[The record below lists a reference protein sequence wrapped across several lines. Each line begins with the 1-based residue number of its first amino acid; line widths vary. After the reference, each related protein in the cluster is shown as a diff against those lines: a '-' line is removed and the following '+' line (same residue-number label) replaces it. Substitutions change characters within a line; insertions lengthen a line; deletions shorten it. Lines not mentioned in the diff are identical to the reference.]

1 MTSIHIYHFY
11 IFSVFSAEQTRKKF
25 VDMSEIVSEILQGSL
40 STKAWNELE
49 NERLELEMDSKNR
62 SRSRLEKNVAK
73 IDAEIKET
81 KKDVDKW
88 TGRINFLGLSE
99 MYVAALQ
106 VTLPL
111 THSLTRVTP
120 EWSRHR
126 DTIICIFSPNR
137 PRIGLYLANLH

>member
-1 MTSIHIYHFY
+1 MAFDIYIYHFY

-73 IDAEIKET
+73 IDAQIKET
-81 KKDVDKW
+81 KEEVDKW
-88 TGRINFLGLSE
+88 TGRINFFG
-99 MYVAALQ
+99 
-106 VTLPL
+106 
-111 THSLTRVTP
+111 
-120 EWSRHR
+120 
-126 DTIICIFSPNR
+126 
-137 PRIGLYLANLH
+137 

>member
-73 IDAEIKET
+73 IDAQIKET
-81 KKDVDKW
+81 KEEVDKW
-88 TGRINFLGLSE
+88 TGRINFFWIIR
-99 MYVAALQ
+99 YVASLIRA
-106 VTLPL
+106 TLPL
-111 THSLTRVTP
+111 THS
-120 EWSRHR
+120 RHR
-126 DTIICIFSPNR
+126 DTIVCHVS
-137 PRIGLYLANLH
+137 LAPSNLESVVK